1 MPQGDPPPL
10 ASGLRKTPFSCRE
23 TARGYVDQRVFSC
36 DAMHRNRPT
45 TEGKQTNQPRTPAR
59 RPKQEYAKKRVFS
72 CDAMH
77 RNRAMAKGKQA
88 KKPTAHPCA
97 KTKKLSFLV
106 FHLDHF
112 RVLKNSPKVFRVVFR
127 QRKNPV
133 PGREDGFRPRKTG
146 TSKTKNKTKKQNT
159 RRKDRISCNG
169 QIPFRVRFGGR
180 KNRVPGR
187 EAVFV
192 HPAIG
197 TFGNDKTC

>member
-1 MPQGDPPPL
+1 
-10 ASGLRKTPFSCRE
+10 
-23 TARGYVDQRVFSC
+23 
-36 DAMHRNRPT
+36 MHRNRPT

-106 FHLDHF
+106 FHLDYL
-112 RVLKNSPKVFRVVFR
+112 RVLKNSPEVFRVVFR

-146 TSKTKNKTKKQNT
+146 TSKTKILKKAKHETQGPDFVQWPNPKSPFASVLEGAKTEFQVV
-159 RRKDRISCNG
+159 RLFSCT
-169 QIPFRVRFGGR
+169 PRLERL
-180 KNRVPGR
+180 
-187 EAVFV
+187 
-192 HPAIG
+192 
-197 TFGNDKTC
+197 KTIKPVKMQSKCSAHR